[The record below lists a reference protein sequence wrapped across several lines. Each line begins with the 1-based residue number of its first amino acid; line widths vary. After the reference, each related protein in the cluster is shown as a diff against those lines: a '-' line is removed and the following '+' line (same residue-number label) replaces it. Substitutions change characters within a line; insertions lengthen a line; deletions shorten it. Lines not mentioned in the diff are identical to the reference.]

1 MSMTAWSVLV
11 ASLAFAPVLVVFGL
25 WWLRRE
31 LTPKRLAH
39 PEKQDAFASAL
50 QQLRIPTQ
58 NQRSLFAQ
66 WLPQTGSGQPLGVAV
81 LLHGWGGNGSQL
93 MPAAR
98 VLHAQGWSVLLPDA
112 RSHGLSDTDTY
123 SSLPRFAE
131 DLDAGLNWL
140 LEHEAASKHR
150 LVVLGHSLGAAAA
163 ILCAS
168 RRTDVSAVVS
178 VSAFAH
184 PTQVMR
190 RWLAKYHIPFWPMGW
205 LVNRYIEHV
214 IGHRFDEIAPVSR
227 IGLIGCPVLLV
238 HGSRDNIVPL
248 DCALRLR
255 DAGARATL
263 LEVAG
268 SHESFDDT
276 DALYQQVNQWLCA
289 GQDNA
294 T

>member
-1 MSMTAWSVLV
+1 MTMAAGWVWV
-11 ASLAFAPVLVVFGL
+11 TSLAFAPVLVLLGL

-39 PEKQDAFASAL
+39 PEKQDAFASVQ

-66 WLPQTGSGQPLGVAV
+66 WLPQTGSVQPLGVAV
-81 LLHGWGGNGSQL
+81 LMHGWGGNGSQL
-93 MPAAR
+93 LPAAR

-140 LEHEAASKHR
+140 LEHEVASKHR

-184 PTQVMR
+184 PEQVMR
-190 RWLAKYHIPFWPMGW
+190 RWLAEYHIPFWPMGW

-248 DCALRLR
+248 DCAQRLR
-255 DAGARATL
+255 DAGANATL

-268 SHESFDDT
+268 SHDSFDDT

-294 T
+294 A

>member
-1 MSMTAWSVLV
+1 MNMTVAWVWV
-11 ASLAFAPVLVVFGL
+11 VYLAIVPVVVFLAL

-39 PEKQDAFASAL
+39 AEGHDGLASDV
-50 QQLRIPTQ
+50 QHLRIPTQ
-58 NQRSLFAQ
+58 NRRSLFAQ
-66 WLPQTGSGQPLGVAV
+66 WLPQPESKHVVGIAV
-81 LLHGWGGNGSQL
+81 LMHGWGGNGSQL

-112 RSHGLSDTDTY
+112 RSHGLSDTDTF

-131 DLDAGLNWL
+131 DLDAALNWL
-140 LEHEAASKHR
+140 LAHEAGSKQR

-184 PTQVMR
+184 PEHVMR
-190 RWLAKYHIPFWPMGW
+190 RWLAEYHIPFWPLGW

-214 IGHRFDEIAPVSR
+214 IGHRFDDIAPVSR
-227 IGLIGCPVLLV
+227 IGLMGCPVLLV
-238 HGSRDNIVPL
+238 HGTRDDIVPL
-248 DCALRLR
+248 DCALHLR
-255 DAGARATL
+255 DAGTSATL

-268 SHESFDDT
+268 NHESFDDQN
-276 DALYQQVNQWLCA
+276 ALYQQVNQWLCSTPNHA
-289 GQDNA
+289 S
-294 T
+294 

>member
-1 MSMTAWSVLV
+1 MSMTAWSVWV
-11 ASLAFAPVLVVFGL
+11 TSLAFSPVLVLLGL

-31 LTPKRLAH
+31 LTPKRLSH
-39 PEKQDAFASAL
+39 PEKQDAFVPPL

-66 WLPQTGSGQPLGVAV
+66 WLPQTGSDQPLGVAV
-81 LLHGWGGNGSQL
+81 LMHGWGGNGSQL
-93 MPAAR
+93 LPAAR

-140 LEHEAASKHR
+140 LEYEVASKHR

-184 PTQVMR
+184 PEQVMR
-190 RWLAKYHIPFWPMGW
+190 RWLAEYHIPFWPMGW

-214 IGHRFDEIAPVSR
+214 IGHRFDEIAPISR
-227 IGLIGCPVLLV
+227 IGLIACPVLLV

-248 DCALRLR
+248 DCAVRLR
-255 DAGARATL
+255 DAAAKATL

-276 DALYQQVNQWLCA
+276 DTLYRQVNQWLCA

-294 T
+294 A